1 MKRKTNTP
9 LYMLITLFLISGMLA
24 SCKKDEDT
32 GSGLVELHSFG
43 PAGVKHGEEI
53 TFIGRNL
60 DKVTEIVLTGAS
72 VAKADFLEQTREKIV
87 ILVPQSTERGPVT
100 LKSATGE
107 VTSKTP
113 IDFEVAVAVTGF
125 TALVKPGEEM
135 TITGDYVNWIT
146 SVQFPDELLVTEF
159 VSRSLNELVVQ
170 VPLTAKTG
178 TLVFST
184 AGTEP
189 VSIESETELQ
199 VVLPSITSIQP
210 NPAERGENLTITG
223 TNLDL
228 TREVLFK
235 GAGPAVT
242 EFVSQTETSLVLRI
256 PEEANKGKVSL
267 VAYSDV
273 VVESQES
280 LLFVGDLPDLPP
292 LAFGLYVDGFMNNTQ
307 NWGWGTTIDA
317 SNTENVRDGESAL
330 KIAFSNSWGAFKP
343 TNFSISSS
351 DYREFTF
358 SVFATPG
365 TGGKVINMSVNGG
378 SALAIT
384 LEEGKWVEYKFTMAQ
399 LGNPANITDVQ
410 FQEAGWAGTIY
421 MDHIGFR

>member
-1 MKRKTNTP
+1 MKRKLNTP
-9 LYMLITLFLISGMLA
+9 LYVLITLFLISGMLT

-53 TFIGRNL
+53 TFIGKNL
-60 DKVTEIVLTGAS
+60 DKVTEIYLTGAS
-72 VAKADFLEQTREKIV
+72 VVKADFLEQAREKIV
-87 ILVPQSTERGPVT
+87 ILVPEATERGPVT
-100 LKSATGE
+100 LKSPGGD
-107 VTSKTP
+107 VVSKTS
-113 IDFEVAVAVTGF
+113 IDFEVAVVVTGF
-125 TALVKPGEEM
+125 TTLVRPGEEM
-135 TITGDYVNWIT
+135 TITGGYVNWI
-146 SVQFPDELLVTEF
+146 SAVQFPGEILVTEF

-170 VPLTAKTG
+170 VPLTSKSG
-178 TLVFST
+178 TLVFTT

-189 VSIESETELQ
+189 LSLESETELQ
-199 VVLPSITSIQP
+199 VVLPSITTIDP
-210 NPAERGENLTITG
+210 NPAERGGNLTITG

-242 EFVSQTETSLVLRI
+242 EFVSKTETSLVLQI

-273 VVESQES
+273 VVESEES
-280 LLFVGDLPDLPP
+280 LIFVGDLPDLPP
-292 LAFGLYVDGFMNNTQ
+292 LTFGLYIDGFTNNTQ
-307 NWGWGTTIDA
+307 NWGWGTTTDA
-317 SNTENVRDGESAL
+317 SNTENVRDGETAL
-330 KIAFSNSWGAFKP
+330 KITFSNSWGAFKP
-343 TNFSISSS
+343 TNFNINSS
-351 DYREFTF
+351 DYRELTF
-358 SVFATPG
+358 SIFATPG
-365 TGGKVINMSVNGG
+365 TGGKVINMSLNGG
-378 SALAIT
+378 AAIAIT

-399 LGNPANITDVQ
+399 LGNPASMTDVQ